1 MGFFDDLSKKASE
14 TYRNTAEKTN
24 KLTREMK
31 LKSLINDDKG
41 KIEKLYA
48 EIGKKVK
55 LLREAASFTQQQL
68 ADYLSVD
75 QSLISKFEKGER
87 SINSDA
93 LKQLSVLFCC
103 PISALVSDDEVKPV
117 YNVAFRTNAISQEDL
132 MALSVINRIALNQ
145 LQMDQLA
152 GGLKHD

>member
-1 MGFFDDLSKKASE
+1 MA
-14 TYRNTAEKTN
+14 YN
-24 KLTREMK
+24 
-31 LKSLINDDKG
+31 I
-41 KIEKLYA
+41 A

-93 LKQLSVLFCC
+93 LKQVSSLFGC

>member
-1 MGFFDDLSKKASE
+1 MA
-14 TYRNTAEKTN
+14 YN
-24 KLTREMK
+24 
-31 LKSLINDDKG
+31 I
-41 KIEKLYA
+41 A

-93 LKQLSVLFCC
+93 LKQLSVLMRLNLWT
-103 PISALVSDDEVKPV
+103 AHL
-117 YNVAFRTNAISQEDL
+117 FRLWFPMT
-132 MALSVINRIALNQ
+132 R
-145 LQMDQLA
+145 
-152 GGLKHD
+152 

>member
-1 MGFFDDLSKKASE
+1 MA
-14 TYRNTAEKTN
+14 YN
-24 KLTREMK
+24 
-31 LKSLINDDKG
+31 I
-41 KIEKLYA
+41 A

-117 YNVAFRTNAISQEDL
+117 YNVAFRTNDISQEDL

>member
-1 MGFFDDLSKKASE
+1 MKLTG
-14 TYRNTAEKTN
+14 TYNGKPIELELTEEQVEVLEQAEKKETGWERAKNN
-24 KLTREMK
+24 K
-31 LKSLINDDKG
+31 SYNI
-41 KIEKLYA
+41 A

-93 LKQLSVLFCC
+93 LKQLSVLFCS
-103 PISALVSDDEVKPV
+103 PISALVSDDEVKLV

>member
-1 MGFFDDLSKKASE
+1 MA
-14 TYRNTAEKTN
+14 YN
-24 KLTREMK
+24 
-31 LKSLINDDKG
+31 I
-41 KIEKLYA
+41 A

-103 PISALVSDDEVKPV
+103 PISALVSDEVKPV

>member
-1 MGFFDDLSKKASE
+1 MAYNVS
-14 TYRNTAEKTN
+14 
-24 KLTREMK
+24 
-31 LKSLINDDKG
+31 
-41 KIEKLYA
+41 

-75 QSLISKFEKGER
+75 QSLI
-87 SINSDA
+87 NSDA

-103 PISALVSDDEVKPV
+103 PISALVSDEEVKPV
-117 YNVAFRTNAISQEDL
+117 YNVAFQTSAIGQEDL
-132 MALSVINRIALNQ
+132 MALSIINRIVLNQ

>member
-1 MGFFDDLSKKASE
+1 MA
-14 TYRNTAEKTN
+14 YN
-24 KLTREMK
+24 
-31 LKSLINDDKG
+31 I
-41 KIEKLYA
+41 A

-93 LKQLSVLFCC
+93 LKQLSVLFYC

>member
-1 MGFFDDLSKKASE
+1 MA
-14 TYRNTAEKTN
+14 YN
-24 KLTREMK
+24 
-31 LKSLINDDKG
+31 I
-41 KIEKLYA
+41 A

-87 SINSDA
+87 FINSDA

-103 PISALVSDDEVKPV
+103 PISTMVSDDEVKPV
-117 YNVAFRTNAISQEDL
+117 YNVAFLTNAISQEDL

>member
-1 MGFFDDLSKKASE
+1 MA
-14 TYRNTAEKTN
+14 YN
-24 KLTREMK
+24 
-31 LKSLINDDKG
+31 I
-41 KIEKLYA
+41 A
-48 EIGKKVK
+48 EIGKKFK

-93 LKQLSVLFCC
+93 LKRLSVLFCC

-117 YNVAFRTNAISQEDL
+117 YNVAFRTNAIGQEDL

-152 GGLKHD
+152 GGLKND